1 MDVISATLT
10 YSLLFIKLI
19 IIIFNVSLLDDIIAH
34 VIEDWKKR
42 DISDEYMM
50 NRMAYVSRWFSNL
63 IICSHAVSVFFYAMG
78 TLLAHRNSNQT
89 DARELILKM
98 ELPFKI
104 ETTSVYLTV
113 LITQFVH
120 QVSAASMLAVLNCL
134 LLTLVLH
141 ACGQIDILRQKLSEI
156 TRKNTK
162 QHMNDIAKILIIRH
176 QKIISFSK
184 NIETLFSNIALIQFV
199 SITLVLCSLGF
210 VIVTSIGVPGGSPM
224 LVKSVFFYI
233 LVNMEAF
240 TVCFL
245 GEYLS
250 TKSKMI
256 GDAAYEALWYELN
269 PIQNRDILFI
279 IVRSQ
284 KFLTLTIGKVAE
296 LSLKQF
302 ANIMKASASYMS
314 VLHAIY

>member
-1 MDVISATLT
+1 MHWFIYFWSNISQIAAI
-10 YSLLFIKLI
+10 SCRSIFFWI
-19 IIIFNVSLLDDIIAH
+19 IHYSLLDDIIAH

-134 LLTLVLH
+134 LLTLVSLNTFH
-141 ACGQIDILRQKLSEI
+141 DFSRIIK
-156 TRKNTK
+156 KN
-162 QHMNDIAKILIIRH
+162 NAK
-176 QKIISFSK
+176 KII
-184 NIETLFSNIALIQFV
+184 
-199 SITLVLCSLGF
+199 
-210 VIVTSIGVPGGSPM
+210 
-224 LVKSVFFYI
+224 
-233 LVNMEAF
+233 
-240 TVCFL
+240 
-245 GEYLS
+245 
-250 TKSKMI
+250 
-256 GDAAYEALWYELN
+256 
-269 PIQNRDILFI
+269 
-279 IVRSQ
+279 
-284 KFLTLTIGKVAE
+284 
-296 LSLKQF
+296 
-302 ANIMKASASYMS
+302 
-314 VLHAIY
+314 